1 MAVFTLPKN
10 SKIGQGKTYKAAPGA
25 TRSSDMPRPRLAA
38 SPAHIRSAQACATD
52 WLMPGGR

>member
-25 TRSSDMPRPRLAA
+25 SRVKQFKRVSLEFR
-38 SPAHIRSAQACATD
+38 
-52 WLMPGGR
+52 